1 MRMRFARRLLVEDLE
16 NRRLLAGNVTVTRSG
31 PDLFVTGDNLA
42 NTISIES
49 NGSGGVRVS
58 GFNDASANQLESM
71 VSPTA
76 PSNPHRSPA
85 ASLLS

>member
-58 GFNDASANQLESM
+58 GFNDASANHSNQWC
-71 VSPTA
+71 PNGTF
-76 PSNPHRSPA
+76 NPHRSPA